1 MMITLAHD
9 LGLDEARFAKDL
21 HGETCKQGI
30 AEDMR
35 ALARIGGHGT
45 PTFFINGREL
55 SGAQPLPA
63 FQTIID
69 EEIKKSDALLKKG
82 TRPDQ
87 LYEKLMAEAI
97 AAAPTA
103 AAAAAPSGPTPQAKI
118 DIGDSPVKGPA
129 SAKVTVVAF
138 SDFQCPFCSRA
149 VPALKQVEDTY
160 KGKVRIAFKNLPLP
174 FHDHAQ
180 MAAEAALAANE
191 QGKFWEYH
199 EKLMSA
205 KDLSTDNMKKLAGEV
220 GIDQK
225 KFDECLAANKFAD
238 AIAKDV
244 AAGEAAGVNGTP
256 AFFINGRMLDGAQP
270 FEKFKEIIDE
280 ELASAK
286 QS

>member
-1 MMITLAHD
+1 MHTN
-9 LGLDEARFAKDL
+9 AR
-21 HGETCKQGI
+21 
-30 AEDMR
+30 
-35 ALARIGGHGT
+35 
-45 PTFFINGREL
+45 P
-55 SGAQPLPA
+55 
-63 FQTIID
+63 
-69 EEIKKSDALLKKG
+69 
-82 TRPDQ
+82 
-87 LYEKLMAEAI
+87 
-97 AAAPTA
+97 
-103 AAAAAPSGPTPQAKI
+103 
-118 DIGDSPVKGPA
+118 
-129 SAKVTVVAF
+129 
-138 SDFQCPFCSRA
+138 
-149 VPALKQVEDTY
+149 
-160 KGKVRIAFKNLPLP
+160 
-174 FHDHAQ
+174 
-180 MAAEAALAANE
+180 AAEAAGCANE